1 MSLHSTLRRLQKE
14 LTQTQAEPGWQPS
27 GATGSVNHVRAAE
40 AEPAVSEQE
49 PPADAAA
56 AVADDDDL
64 ASSGDTDASAS
75 TR

>member
-14 LTQTQAEPGWQPS
+14 LAQTQAEPG
-27 GATGSVNHVRAAE
+27 AAGSVNNVAAAE
-40 AEPAVSEQE
+40 ADLAVSEQE

-56 AVADDDDL
+56 AAADDDM